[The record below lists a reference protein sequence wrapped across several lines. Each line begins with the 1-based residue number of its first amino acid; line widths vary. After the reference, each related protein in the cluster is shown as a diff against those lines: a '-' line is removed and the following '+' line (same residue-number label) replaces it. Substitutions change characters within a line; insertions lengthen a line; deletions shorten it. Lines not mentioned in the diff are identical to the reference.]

1 MVSALTAT
9 NVEAAPP
16 THTGKETVFAP
27 AMVTL
32 TSELNLSR
40 LNVPVATVVILT
52 APAAVARLDRFAVK
66 QVATVNAPAAEVKL
80 DRSTVDP
87 VVFGVTVNPAAAT
100 KVLTTVTVV
109 AAVAC
114 NTVTPVAGIITDV
127 AESKVTELALIV
139 PATAT
144 SGKFTDVVP
153 TTVPAAVV

>member
-16 THTGKETVFAP
+16 THTGKETVLAP

-52 APAAVARLDRFAVK
+52 APAAVARFGRLAAR
-66 QVATVNAPAAEVKL
+66 QVLMVNAPAADVKL

-100 KVLTTVTVV
+100 NVLTTVTVV
-109 AAVAC
+109 AAGTFNKIGRAHV
-114 NTVTPVAGIITDV
+114 
-127 AESKVTELALIV
+127 
-139 PATAT
+139 
-144 SGKFTDVVP
+144 
-153 TTVPAAVV
+153 